1 MLPAGTL
8 DTLPEDIDDD
18 VVNDTLPN
26 SSSSGGSACVP
37 REVRE
42 ALRKAIIES
51 GHFPAGMSVG
61 GREIELALD
70 AVISYFVSF

>member
-37 REVRE
+37 QEVRE
-42 ALRKAIIES
+42 ALRKAVIES
-51 GHFPAGMSVG
+51 GHMPAGMSVG
-61 GREIELALD
+61 GREFDFALD
-70 AVISYFVSF
+70 MVIAYFISF